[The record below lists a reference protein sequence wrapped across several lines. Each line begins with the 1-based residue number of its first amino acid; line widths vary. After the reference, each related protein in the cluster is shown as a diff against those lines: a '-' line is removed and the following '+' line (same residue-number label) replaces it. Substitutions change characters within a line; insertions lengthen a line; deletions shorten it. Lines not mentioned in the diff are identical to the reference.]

1 MPLDRNLPITESSIG
16 GFKLLEHINTYWDLV
31 EKNYGRNQTKDLYR
45 LEKYHTV
52 RYGFED
58 LHVELS
64 IDVRTGIIYRITAL
78 AGYQGKFLNN
88 IGIGTPIPD
97 VLSMDLGF
105 EYRDAEDAFQTT
117 KYYNLWLEQNI
128 SDPLPEDYP
137 DLKIESITI
146 SDRDYIDIAT
156 GHKPGWASY

>member
-1 MPLDRNLPITESSIG
+1 MPLDRNLPITESSID

-31 EKNYGRNQTKDLYR
+31 EEYYNKSEKNLYQ
-45 LEKYHTV
+45 LELYHTV
-52 RYGFED
+52 RYTFED
-58 LHVELS
+58 LQVQLAV
-64 IDVRTGIIYRITAL
+64 DVRTGIIYRITAL
-78 AGYQGKFLNN
+78 AGYQGTFLGS
-88 IGIGTPIPD
+88 IGIGTPISE
-97 VLSMDLGF
+97 VLAMDLGF

-146 SDRDYIDIAT
+146 SDRDYIDIAE
-156 GHKPGWASY
+156 GHKPGWSMY

>member
-1 MPLDRNLPITESSIG
+1 M
-16 GFKLLEHINTYWDLV
+16 
-31 EKNYGRNQTKDLYR
+31 
-45 LEKYHTV
+45 